1 MTSRIAVGATTT
13 DMTSAIAKVV
23 GGAHI
28 ATNTMITM
36 KTIAQTAHKTLKRRI
51 PMQNLQRTQ
60 RQPVDAGVK
69 IQVEVTAMQKLWLW
83 TDYAKGEVSCLGLVE
98 EVVSTET
105 GRTTALVVTDF
116 FLVKQQ
122 CTYEETDMDVA
133 DVARL
138 IAELES
144 KGIDSRKLRCWAHS
158 HGSMSVFWS
167 GQDETC
173 ISGLAN
179 NEWLLSL
186 VVNKRRDTQMRLD
199 LFHPTHLY
207 LADVQW
213 EVKYPLVAGLAEACF
228 DEFKA
233 KVQEV
238 AFVSRKSKVAITGRD
253 SFFDELDEASARGA
267 LTADELDDEL
277 NWLGIDRDELEPF

>member
-1 MTSRIAVGATTT
+1 
-13 DMTSAIAKVV
+13 
-23 GGAHI
+23 
-28 ATNTMITM
+28 
-36 KTIAQTAHKTLKRRI
+36 
-51 PMQNLQRTQ
+51 MQNLQRTQ

-69 IQVEVTAMQKLWLW
+69 IQVEAEAMQKLWLW
-83 TDYAKGEVSCLGLVE
+83 TDFAKGEVSCLGLVD

-105 GRTTALVVTDF
+105 GRTTSLVVTDF
-116 FLVKQQ
+116 FLVKQD
-122 CTYEETDMDVA
+122 CTYEETEMDVA

-138 IAELES
+138 ISELEA

-158 HGSMSVFWS
+158 HGTMSVFWS
-167 GQDETC
+167 GQDESC

-199 LFHPTHLY
+199 QFHPSHMY
-207 LADVQW
+207 IPDVTW
-213 EVKYPLVAGLAEACF
+213 EVRYPLVDGLAEACF

-233 KVQEV
+233 KVRETT
-238 AFVSRKSKVAITGRD
+238 FLKRTRD
-253 SFFDELDEASARGA
+253 DQLVRRDMILDELDDASARGA

-277 NWLGIDRDELEPF
+277 NWLGIERDDFEQY

>member
-1 MTSRIAVGATTT
+1 
-13 DMTSAIAKVV
+13 
-23 GGAHI
+23 
-28 ATNTMITM
+28 
-36 KTIAQTAHKTLKRRI
+36 
-51 PMQNLQRTQ
+51 MQNSQRTQ

-69 IQVEVTAMQKLWLW
+69 IQVEAEALQKLWLW
-83 TDYAKGEVSCLGLVE
+83 TDCAKGEVSCLGLVD

-122 CTYEETDMDVA
+122 CTYEETDMDTS

-138 IAELES
+138 ISELET

-199 LFHPTHLY
+199 LFHPAHLY

-213 EVKYPLVAGLAEACF
+213 EVKYPLVDGLAEACF
-228 DEFKA
+228 DEFKL
-233 KVQEV
+233 KVQEST
-238 AFVSRKSKVAITGRD
+238 FLRRKREDELVRGD
-253 SFFDELDEASARGA
+253 MVLDELDQARGRGA
-267 LTADELDDEL
+267 LTMDELEDEM
-277 NWLGIDRDELEPF
+277 NWMGMDRDEFDF

>member
-1 MTSRIAVGATTT
+1 
-13 DMTSAIAKVV
+13 
-23 GGAHI
+23 
-28 ATNTMITM
+28 
-36 KTIAQTAHKTLKRRI
+36 
-51 PMQNLQRTQ
+51 MQNLQRIP
-60 RQPVDAGVK
+60 RQPADAGVK
-69 IQVEVTAMQKLWLW
+69 IQVEAKAMQMLWLW
-83 TDYAKGEVSCLGLVE
+83 TDFAKGEVSCLGLVD

-105 GRTTALVVTDF
+105 GRTKALIVTDF

-122 CTYEETDMDVA
+122 CTYEETDMDVS

-167 GQDETC
+167 GQDESC

-199 LFHPTHLY
+199 QYHPSHMY
-207 LADVQW
+207 IPDVQW
-213 EVKYPLVAGLAEACF
+213 EVKYPLVDGLAEACF
-228 DEFKA
+228 DEFK
-233 KVQEV
+233 
-238 AFVSRKSKVAITGRD
+238 SKVRETTFLKRSREDQLAKRD
-253 SFFDELDEASARGA
+253 MILDELDEASARGA
-267 LTADELDDEL
+267 LTMDELDDEL
-277 NWLGIDRDELEPF
+277 NWLGIERDDFEPF

>member
-1 MTSRIAVGATTT
+1 
-13 DMTSAIAKVV
+13 
-23 GGAHI
+23 
-28 ATNTMITM
+28 
-36 KTIAQTAHKTLKRRI
+36 
-51 PMQNLQRTQ
+51 MQNLQRTQ

-69 IQVEVTAMQKLWLW
+69 IQVEAEAMQKLWLW
-83 TDYAKGEVSCLGLVE
+83 TDFAKGEVSCLGLVD
-98 EVVSTET
+98 EVVSSET
-105 GRTTALVVTDF
+105 GRTTALIVTDF

-133 DVARL
+133 DIARL

-167 GQDETC
+167 GQDESC

-199 LFHPTHLY
+199 QFHPSHMY
-207 LADVQW
+207 IPDVQW
-213 EVKYPLVAGLAEACF
+213 EVKYPLVDGLAVACF
-228 DEFKA
+228 DEFKT
-233 KVQEV
+233 KVRETTFLKRTREDQLV
-238 AFVSRKSKVAITGRD
+238 RRD
-253 SFFDELDEASARGA
+253 MILDELDEASARGA
-267 LTADELDDEL
+267 LTMEELDDEL
-277 NWLGIDRDELEPF
+277 NWLGIERDDFEQY

>member
-1 MTSRIAVGATTT
+1 
-13 DMTSAIAKVV
+13 
-23 GGAHI
+23 
-28 ATNTMITM
+28 
-36 KTIAQTAHKTLKRRI
+36 
-51 PMQNLQRTQ
+51 MQNLQRTP

-69 IQVEVTAMQKLWLW
+69 IQVEATAMQKLWLW
-83 TDYAKGEVSCLGLVE
+83 TDFAKGDVSCLGLVDE
-98 EVVSTET
+98 ITSTET
-105 GRTTALVVTDF
+105 GRTTSLVVTDF

-138 IAELES
+138 ISELES

-167 GQDETC
+167 GQDESC

-199 LFHPTHLY
+199 QFHPSHMY
-207 LADVQW
+207 IPDVTW
-213 EVKYPLVAGLAEACF
+213 ELKYPLVEGLAEECF
-228 DEFKA
+228 DEFRA
-233 KVQEV
+233 KVRETTFLKRTREDQLM
-238 AFVSRKSKVAITGRD
+238 KRD
-253 SFFDELDEASARGA
+253 MILDELDEASARGA
-267 LTADELDDEL
+267 LTADELDEEL
-277 NWLGIDRDELEPF
+277 DWLGINRDDFEPF

>member
-1 MTSRIAVGATTT
+1 
-13 DMTSAIAKVV
+13 
-23 GGAHI
+23 
-28 ATNTMITM
+28 
-36 KTIAQTAHKTLKRRI
+36 
-51 PMQNLQRTQ
+51 MQNLQRTQ

-69 IQVEVTAMQKLWLW
+69 IQVEATAMQKLWLW
-83 TDYAKGEVSCLGLVE
+83 TDFAKGEVSALGLVD

-105 GRTTALVVTDF
+105 GRTTALIVTDF

-138 IAELES
+138 ISELEA

-158 HGSMSVFWS
+158 HGTMSVFWS
-167 GQDETC
+167 KQDESC

-199 LFHPTHLY
+199 LFHPAHLY
-207 LADVQW
+207 LADVVW
-213 EVKYPLVAGLAEACF
+213 ETKFPLVDGLAEACF
-228 DEFKA
+228 DDFKA
-233 KVQEV
+233 KVRE
-238 AFVSRKSKVAITGRD
+238 GRFMPRRRED
-253 SFFDELDEASARGA
+253 QLINRDMILDELDEASARGP
-267 LTADELDDEL
+267 LTAEELDDEL
-277 NWLGIDRDELEPF
+277 NWLGIERDDFETY

>member
-1 MTSRIAVGATTT
+1 
-13 DMTSAIAKVV
+13 
-23 GGAHI
+23 
-28 ATNTMITM
+28 
-36 KTIAQTAHKTLKRRI
+36 
-51 PMQNLQRTQ
+51 MQNLQRTP
-60 RQPVDAGVK
+60 RQPVDAGLK
-69 IQVEVTAMQKLWLW
+69 IQVEATAMQKLWLW
-83 TDYAKGEVSCLGLVE
+83 TDFAKGEVSCLGLVD
-98 EVVSTET
+98 EVVSSET
-105 GRTTALVVTDF
+105 GRTTSLVVTDF

-138 IAELES
+138 ISELET

-167 GQDETC
+167 GQDESC

-199 LFHPTHLY
+199 QFHPSHMY
-207 LADVQW
+207 IPDVQW
-213 EVKYPLVAGLAEACF
+213 EVKHPLVDGLAEACI

-233 KVQEV
+233 KVRETT
-238 AFVSRKSKVAITGRD
+238 FLKRTRD
-253 SFFDELDEASARGA
+253 DQLVRRDMILDELDQASARGA
-267 LTADELDDEL
+267 LTMDELDREL
-277 NWLGIDRDELEPF
+277 DWLGLDRDDIETF

>member
-1 MTSRIAVGATTT
+1 
-13 DMTSAIAKVV
+13 
-23 GGAHI
+23 
-28 ATNTMITM
+28 
-36 KTIAQTAHKTLKRRI
+36 
-51 PMQNLQRTQ
+51 MQNLQRTP

-69 IQVEVTAMQKLWLW
+69 IQVEAEAMQKLWLW
-83 TDYAKGEVSCLGLVE
+83 TDFARGEVSCLGLVD
-98 EVVSTET
+98 EVFSTET

-122 CTYEETDMDVA
+122 CTCEETDMDVA

-138 IAELES
+138 ISELEA

-167 GQDETC
+167 GQDESC

-199 LFHPTHLY
+199 QYHPSHMY
-207 LADVQW
+207 IPDVQW
-213 EVKYPLVAGLAEACF
+213 EVKYPLVDGLAEACF

-233 KVQEV
+233 KVRETT
-238 AFVSRKSKVAITGRD
+238 FLKRSREDQLVRRD
-253 SFFDELDEASARGA
+253 MILDELDEASARGA
-267 LTADELDDEL
+267 LTAEELDDEL
-277 NWLGIDRDELEPF
+277 NWLGIERDDFEPY